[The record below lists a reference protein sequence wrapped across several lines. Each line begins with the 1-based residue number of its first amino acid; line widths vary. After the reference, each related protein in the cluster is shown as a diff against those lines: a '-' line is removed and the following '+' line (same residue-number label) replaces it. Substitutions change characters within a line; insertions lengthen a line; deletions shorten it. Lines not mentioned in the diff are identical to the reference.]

1 MRVYILVAVV
11 ALVAVSPVRPDDR
24 FPPIASEAVKKECSD
39 CHMVYPPQMLP
50 QQSWQTIMKRLEAHF
65 GEDASLDE
73 PVRQEILSYLLAHAA
88 DVDQSENARKF
99 LRGIDMKNPPLR
111 ITETPRFIEEHRKVS
126 AETWSHPKVKSKANC
141 VACHLGATQGDYN
154 DDDVRLP

>member
-1 MRVYILVAVV
+1 M
-11 ALVAVSPVRPDDR
+11 
-24 FPPIASEAVKKECSD
+24 
-39 CHMVYPPQMLP
+39 Q
-50 QQSWQTIMKRLEAHF
+50 RLEAHF

-126 AETWSHPKVKSKANC
+126 AETWRHPKVKSKANC
-141 VACHLGATQGDYN
+141 VACHPGATQGDYN